1 MDMQA
6 VQDEIR
12 LQLTG
17 CVLNLELSD
26 ESLTKI
32 VNMSLREIQRYIDT
46 VAIITIPYEKCI
58 DLSSYSISA
67 VIGIRRAQGEI
78 ATSNSNPSITV
89 ADPLYMSKWQILSR
103 NGNIS
108 NIQDY
113 ALNFASW
120 STIQQI
126 ENTTSTDLAFYY
138 DKLNQKLYVN
148 INSNFP
154 TSITVLYV
162 PRFDDVSQITSDF
175 WTDMLIRLAVAN
187 SKCIVGR
194 VRTKFKQ
201 SNALWTMDGDSLIA
215 EGTEELKQLR
225 QELKDSTQL
234 VYGID

>member
-108 NIQDY
+108 NIADY

-187 SKCIVGR
+187 SKCVVGR

>member
-108 NIQDY
+108 NIGDY

-175 WTDMLIRLAVAN
+175 WTD
-187 SKCIVGR
+187 SKATIIG
-194 VRTKFKQ
+194 K
-201 SNALWTMDGDSLIA
+201 
-215 EGTEELKQLR
+215 E
-225 QELKDSTQL
+225 
-234 VYGID
+234 

>member
-6 VQDEIR
+6 IQEEIR
-12 LQLTG
+12 VQLTG
-17 CVLNLELSD
+17 CVLKLELSD

-58 DLSSYSISA
+58 DLSSYSISS

-78 ATSNSNPSITV
+78 ATSNSSPSITV

-108 NIQDY
+108 NISDY

-154 TSITVLYV
+154 TSITILYV
-162 PRFDDVSQITSDF
+162 PRFDDVSQITSDY
-175 WTDMLIRLAVAN
+175 WIDMLIRLAVAN

-201 SNALWTMDGDSLIA
+201 SNALWTIDGDSLLA
-215 EGTEELKQLR
+215 DGTEELKQLR